1 MKLSIVANLTF
12 FLTVFF
18 LSPVYA
24 LDDKKLNDKIDS
36 LNDKG
41 KVKESI
47 ILLEKITSDED
58 VDQLKKSYAYILK
71 ATTYKRFYNYSEA
84 LNNLN
89 QALNSSKGSAHYLE
103 VESRVKLEKLFI
115 YFDTKQKDKFEALL
129 QDINSDNLKFI
140 KSETRVFYESIL
152 GHIELEKGNLET
164 ADKYFD
170 YCILLLEKE
179 NPRHLPNIYKVKVNL
194 YNKMNKKELA
204 IEAYEKGMY
213 YANKYNVD
221 LYKIVMLETL
231 LYFYIN
237 NNDYKN
243 AYFTQLK
250 VSKERLKYND
260 REVSGN
266 LIQLEKKLADDRIKQ
281 ERLENKTLKYILLS
295 IIIVLFVVL
304 MFLCRKLIIINKK
317 YSLIAHQN
325 TQLLTQL
332 SDISSINEKR
342 IKDYEEVSDLNPY
355 NLSYRQIEI
364 IKLIRQDKS
373 NKEISTI
380 LFISENT
387 VKYHLKKI
395 FEILKINSRSDLKS
409 KNII

>member
-1 MKLSIVANLTF
+1 MNWTL
-12 FLTVFF
+12 FLTILF

-24 LDDKKLNDKIDS
+24 LDDKNLNNKIDS
-36 LNDKG
+36 LNDIG

-47 ILLEKITSDED
+47 ILLEKITSSNNT
-58 VDQLKKSYAYILK
+58 DQLKKSYAYILK
-71 ATTYKRFYNYSEA
+71 AITYKRFYNYPEA

-89 QALNSSKGSAHYLE
+89 LALKSSKGSVHYLE

-115 YFDTKQKDKFEALL
+115 YFDTKQKHKFEALL
-129 QDINSDNLKFI
+129 KDINSDNLKFV

-152 GHIELEKGNLET
+152 GHIELEKGNLEK
-164 ADKYFD
+164 AEKYFD
-170 YCILLLEKE
+170 YCIILLEKE
-179 NPRHLPNIYKVKVNL
+179 NPRHLPTIYKVKVNL
-194 YNKMNKKELA
+194 YNKMNKKDLA
-204 IEAYEKGMY
+204 LGAFEKGMY

-231 LYFYIN
+231 LYYYID

-266 LIQLEKKLADDRIKQ
+266 LIQLEKKILDERITQ
-281 ERLENKTLKYILLS
+281 ERLENKALKYIMIS
-295 IIIVLFVVL
+295 IIILLLLLLF
-304 MFLCRKLIIINKK
+304 FLSKKLILINKK
-317 YSLIAHQN
+317 HKIITYENEELLIKLN
-325 TQLLTQL
+325 E
-332 SDISSINEKR
+332 INYIKEKKANDY
-342 IKDYEEVSDLNPY
+342 KDAIDLNPY

-364 IKLIRQDKS
+364 VKLIRQDKS
-373 NKEISTI
+373 NKEISSI

-395 FEILKINSRSDLKS
+395 FEILNISSRSDLKS